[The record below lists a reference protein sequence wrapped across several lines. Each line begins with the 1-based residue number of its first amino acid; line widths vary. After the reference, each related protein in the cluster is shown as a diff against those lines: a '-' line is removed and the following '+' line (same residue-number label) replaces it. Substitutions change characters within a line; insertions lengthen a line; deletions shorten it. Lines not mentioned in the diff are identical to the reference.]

1 MNNYD
6 QQKMLRSMRA
16 NEERQRQ
23 TETKE
28 VPFRNAGTYAPTYLG
43 GTTPGATTYTAQ
55 NGAWWQIGPIV
66 FVTGQVAWSAATGTG
81 NAQVSLPF
89 TAAGYPFSGSLRLQN
104 VTFANSAPEMQ
115 ISASVAYFEM
125 VSPLSNNVPTPVAV
139 EAAGNIIFTAIYAIA

>member
-1 MNNYD
+1 MSDYD
-6 QQKMLRSMRA
+6 QQKMLRLMRA
-16 NEERQRQ
+16 NEDRQRQ

-28 VPFRNAGTYAPTYLG
+28 VLFTDHNTYTPTYLG

-55 NGAWWQIGPIV
+55 VGAWWQIGSV
-66 FVTGQVAWSAATGTG
+66 VVVTGQVAWSAATGTG

-115 ISASVAYFEM
+115 ISASTAYFEM

-139 EAAGNIIFTAIYAIA
+139 EAAGNIIFTAVYAIA